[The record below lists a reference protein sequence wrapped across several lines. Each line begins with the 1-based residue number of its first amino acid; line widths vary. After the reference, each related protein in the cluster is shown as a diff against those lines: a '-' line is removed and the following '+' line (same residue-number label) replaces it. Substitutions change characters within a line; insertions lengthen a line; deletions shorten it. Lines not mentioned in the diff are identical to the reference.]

1 MFGVS
6 LAGKALTLLMLV
18 IRLEMF
24 KWKPARVAVE
34 QESRPKRRHVLSP
47 GHVKVGTTPLPC
59 QYSDNYNET
68 FQDSFRTFFKRRSDN
83 KRFYILTYTAVYLTI
98 FLPFFGEGAVS
109 YNYVRTRFNWD
120 MVDYS
125 NYDSICSIIDLVGQ
139 AVFIPLLGYLQL
151 PDANII
157 PFITFTIFLRHM
169 IKGFAVESWMMYLG
183 SSIDLM
189 ASYSFS
195 AIRSLATKCVE
206 GDEVGKMLALIY
218 SVESIIPMFMT
229 QVEKTHLK

>member
-1 MFGVS
+1 
-6 LAGKALTLLMLV
+6 
-18 IRLEMF
+18 
-24 KWKPARVAVE
+24 
-34 QESRPKRRHVLSP
+34 
-47 GHVKVGTTPLPC
+47 
-59 QYSDNYNET
+59 
-68 FQDSFRTFFKRRSDN
+68 
-83 KRFYILTYTAVYLTI
+83 
-98 FLPFFGEGAVS
+98 
-109 YNYVRTRFNWD
+109 

-139 AVFIPLLGYLQL
+139 AVFIPLLGYMQL

-229 QVEKTHLK
+229 QVQKIIYSVGILSEMVKVWLKLQDSYIDTYISLYSLIVE

>member
-1 MFGVS
+1 M
-6 LAGKALTLLMLV
+6 
-18 IRLEMF
+18 
-24 KWKPARVAVE
+24 
-34 QESRPKRRHVLSP
+34 SRWGQHL
-47 GHVKVGTTPLPC
+47 
-59 QYSDNYNET
+59 YSSKYNEP

-229 QVEKTHLK
+229 QVQIIKIVLLEFHLKL